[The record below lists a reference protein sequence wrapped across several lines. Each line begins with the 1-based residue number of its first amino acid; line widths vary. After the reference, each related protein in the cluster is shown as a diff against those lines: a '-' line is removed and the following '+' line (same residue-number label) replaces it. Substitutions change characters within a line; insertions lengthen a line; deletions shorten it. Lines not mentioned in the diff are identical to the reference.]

1 MNPFWDISLSH
12 TKVHLKEATDL
23 LACDYT
29 GLSDPYVKFI
39 IDGKTHYKSKTIYK
53 NLNPIWN
60 ESLQIPVQKLEQAL
74 LVQVF
79 DHDFIGRDDLIGS
92 CWFELRDL
100 EIGKDEDFEKKLEN
114 SKQGGELGSIKL
126 SIGAHEISGSSGLRK
141 FSESTDCSFEFDT
154 SYRCKEIGW
163 SSEKKIFFYIYNV
176 KK

>member
-1 MNPFWDISLSH
+1 M
-12 TKVHLKEATDL
+12 
-23 LACDYT
+23 ACDYT

-39 IDGKTHYKSKTIYK
+39 IDGKTHYKSKIIYK

-60 ESLQIPVQKLEQAL
+60 ENLQIPVQKLEQAL
-74 LVQVF
+74 LVQVY

-100 EIGKDEDFEKKLEN
+100 EVGKDEDFEKKLEN

-126 SIGAHEISGSSGLRK
+126 SIGTHEMSGNMSMRK

-154 SYRCKEIGW
+154 SYRCKENG
-163 SSEKKIFFYIYNV
+163 
-176 KK
+176 

>member
-1 MNPFWDISLSH
+1 MD
-12 TKVHLKEATDL
+12 LKEATDL

-39 IDGKTHYKSKTIYK
+39 IDGKTHYKSKIIHK
-53 NLNPIWN
+53 NLNPVWN
-60 ESLQIPVQKLEQAL
+60 EQVHIPIQKLEQAL

-92 CWFELRDL
+92 CWFELGDL
-100 EIGKDEDFEKKLEN
+100 EVGKVEDYEKKLEN

-126 SIGAHEISGSSGLRK
+126 SIGVCETTGSKIRK

-154 SYRCKEIGW
+154 SFRCKERG
-163 SSEKKIFFYIYNV
+163 S
-176 KK
+176 